1 MDVMLKTHR
10 ERERARIQ
18 YEIWWKFGQI
28 YIATVYSMN
37 NTGAKNGWPLAKNLP
52 GISVSLVSI

>member
-1 MDVMLKTHR
+1 MDVMLKKHTHT
-10 ERERARIQ
+10 ERIQ